1 MMEYMPEESP
11 LSTENLKKIQCKRIH
26 PGFHDKARE
35 ITRQKDRNNDKIG
48 MILTGIMQSIIINTG
63 LIHGKYE
70 EDYTGKKNH

>member
-1 MMEYMPEESP
+1 
-11 LSTENLKKIQCKRIH
+11 
-26 PGFHDKARE
+26 
-35 ITRQKDRNNDKIG
+35 